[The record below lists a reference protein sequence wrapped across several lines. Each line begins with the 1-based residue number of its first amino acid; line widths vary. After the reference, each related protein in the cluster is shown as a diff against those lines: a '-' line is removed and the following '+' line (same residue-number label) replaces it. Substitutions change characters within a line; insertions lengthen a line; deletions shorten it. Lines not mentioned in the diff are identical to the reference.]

1 MAFSSPDISLRMEHL
16 FVTPLFYLLA
26 GFWGLFS
33 HICFFFLN
41 MCALYKIKTS
51 FAYQNKHLKHVVPRA
66 KHLGRKTKYMG
77 QWLSFSKY
85 NDFVILQLTD
95 WSLNYSAINMYS
107 YYITGGMLW
116 SLNCSKTMWYMSF
129 TSILVC
135 FLRSTSLFGFSKM
148 THDTILA
155 LSIAKK
161 DNTACHNQH
170 HCSSYTLG

>member
-107 YYITGGMLW
+107 YYITGGMFW

-135 FLRSTSLFGFSKM
+135 FLRSTPLFGFSKM

-161 DNTACHNQH
+161 DNTACHHQY
-170 HCSSYTLG
+170 HCSTYTLR

>member
-1 MAFSSPDISLRMEHL
+1 MAFSSSDISLRMEHL

-33 HICFFFLN
+33 HICFFFWT
-41 MCALYKIKTS
+41 CAHYIKSKHHLHIKINIWSTW
-51 FAYQNKHLKHVVPRA
+51 YHVPSIWGGKRN
-66 KHLGRKTKYMG
+66 MG

-107 YYITGGMLW
+107 YNITGGMYW
-116 SLNCSKTMWYMSF
+116 SFNCSKTMWYMSF

-161 DNTACHNQH
+161 DNTACHHQH